1 MRPLLLLLFT
11 ILPLHAEWIDLFDGK
26 STDGWT
32 PRAKVQQ
39 FEAIQGEL
47 HLLSKTNVWVTTKIE
62 MSDFEAELE
71 VFLPGEKGFNSG
83 LAFRCQGAKG
93 KPKGYQIE
101 IDRKAPGGIYGI
113 GLGGWLTKKKGTLR
127 EGEWNHFR
135 VIAQGDRIQTFVN
148 GEAIA
153 DIREKK
159 QLKGYFG
166 IQHHGKGGVVKF
178 RKIRARKLAPETSA
192 LERPNILWI
201 VAEDLSPA
209 LACYGDP
216 DALTPNLD
224 AFAKESVLFTHAF
237 AAYPVCSP
245 SRSCLITG
253 MYPSTTGTGQMRSAF
268 PLPSGVKGFPQYLRE
283 AGYHT
288 TNNVK
293 TDYNSADAGR
303 LTKDSWNESSSK
315 AHWRS
320 RKEGQPF
327 FAIFNDMT
335 THQSRTMV
343 WPHQVFKREIQ
354 TKLSPKEIHHPKK
367 VRVPS
372 YYPDTPLVRQE
383 LARFHDCVTLMDRNT
398 GQILD
403 ELEKDGLA
411 EDTIVFFYSDH
422 GSGMPRHKRLLTD
435 SGMRVPLMV
444 RIPKKWQHLAPDFGT
459 PGSQSNKLVS
469 FVDFAPTVLAL
480 CGSDCPDYMQGGNFL
495 DQKNTRE
502 WVYGARDRV
511 DEVFDCSRSV
521 RNGRWLLIRNYHPHL
536 GWNQPSVFSDLGE
549 IRREITKSR
558 DTPGARFNLEQVHYI
573 APYRAPIEFYDCLA
587 DPENLHNLAGG
598 EMSKDQKVQ
607 LEKAQR
613 ALARIRDQT
622 RDLGCL
628 PEGVMAE
635 LVEKN
640 GEAVADIA
648 LTGKLKLPRIWKV
661 AEAAG
666 RDTKYALKF
675 FGDPDP
681 SINFWLANALKSSP
695 PALLHQTI
703 AGQLVKKMGSTE
715 AMIEAAAWLGQGSNH
730 SGEAIE
736 ALINELDNKNWP
748 VALRACRAIELLGPK
763 AKAALP
769 AMKKLYL
776 QNRFKKGDAALF
788 LAFSSGAF
796 LEKHGEKT
804 EPWEFFPKR

>member
-1 MRPLLLLLFT
+1 MRPLLLLLFA

-26 STDGWT
+26 TTDGWT

-71 VFLPGEKGFNSG
+71 VFLPEEKGFNSG

-113 GLGGWLTKKKGTLR
+113 GLGGWLTQKKGTLK

-178 RKIRARKLAPETSA
+178 RKIRARKLAPKTSA

-209 LACYGDP
+209 LGCYGAP

-224 AFAKESVLFTHAF
+224 TFAKESVLFTHAF

-268 PLPSGVKGFPQYLRE
+268 PLPRGVKGFPQYLRE

-303 LTKDSWNESSSK
+303 LTKDSWHESSSK

-327 FAIFNDMT
+327 FAVFNDMT

-343 WPHQVFKREIQ
+343 WPHKVFKREIQ
-354 TKLSPKEIHHPKK
+354 TRLSPKEIHHPKK

-383 LARFHDCVTLMDRNT
+383 LARFHDCVTVMDRNA
-398 GQILD
+398 GQILA
-403 ELEKDGLA
+403 ELENDGLA

-444 RIPKKWQHLAPDFGT
+444 RIPKKWQHLAPGFGA
-459 PGSQSNKLVS
+459 PGSQSHKLVS

-480 CGSDCPDYMQGGNFL
+480 CGIDCPDYMQGGNFL
-495 DQKNTRE
+495 DQKNKRE

-549 IRREITKSR
+549 IRREITSYFQGKGPRSPGLFHYALPHR
-558 DTPGARFNLEQVHYI
+558 DFY
-573 APYRAPIEFYDCLA
+573 EFYDCKA
-587 DPENLHNLAGG
+587 DPENLRNLSEE
-598 EMSKDQKVQ
+598 EMSH
-607 LEKAQR
+607 EQR
-613 ALARIRDQT
+613 NAFESAIKELHGMARKTNDT
-622 RDLGCL
+622 GCL
-628 PEGVMAE
+628 PEGIMAD
-635 LVEKN
+635 LVKEHKMP
-640 GEAVADIA
+640 VADLIEQGKIDLPAIWQVVESVGSNTEIPLSEISSSDPSKRFWSIIA
-648 LTGKLKLPRIWKV
+648 LRNFPDDLSEKLRTPKLL
-661 AEAAG
+661 
-666 RDTKYALKF
+666 D
-675 FGDPDP
+675 DP
-681 SINFWLANALKSSP
+681 SPDFRIAAASWLAEEAETFDEAL
-695 PALLHQTI
+695 T
-703 AGQLVKKMGSTE
+703 T
-715 AMIEAAAWLGQGSNH
+715 
-730 SGEAIE
+730 
-736 ALINELDNKNWP
+736 LINELDNKNWP

-763 AKAALP
+763 AKLALP
-769 AMKKLYL
+769 AMKKLYAE
-776 QNRFKKGDAALF
+776 NRNKKGDAALF
-788 LAFSSGAF
+788 LAFSSGVF
-796 LEKHGEKT
+796 LKKHGEKT
-804 EPWEFFPKR
+804 NPWEFFPKR